1 MNEPAVAIRT
11 RGLGMIYNPGLLA
24 RRKEGLR
31 ALDLDVPRGSIFGY
45 LGHNGAGKTTT
56 IKILVGLQFQTS
68 GQAWLLDQ
76 DIRQSSARKN
86 LGFMPENPYFY
97 EYLTADETLDFYGR
111 LSGMNAADRRKR
123 TGELIAQF
131 GLEHARKAPL
141 REYSKGMRQRLGLA
155 QAIMHSP
162 PVVILDEPMSG
173 LDPLGRRDI
182 RNVILSL
189 RDQGQTVF
197 FSSHILGDVE
207 DICDRVCVLNKGQ
220 KVAEGPIS
228 SLLSSKVVE
237 VQMAASGIPASGL
250 PDVQALAQRCWHDG
264 ALYHVLVDSEEK
276 AQRVKESLERAGGT
290 IRMMLPQRESLED
303 YFVRVTSGTAPR
315 NEGPVLVNSEHPAE
329 RV

>member
-1 MNEPAVAIRT
+1 
-11 RGLGMIYNPGLLA
+11 
-24 RRKEGLR
+24 
-31 ALDLDVPRGSIFGY
+31 
-45 LGHNGAGKTTT
+45 
-56 IKILVGLQFQTS
+56 
-68 GQAWLLDQ
+68 
-76 DIRQSSARKN
+76 
-86 LGFMPENPYFY
+86 
-97 EYLTADETLDFYGR
+97 
-111 LSGMNAADRRKR
+111 
-123 TGELIAQF
+123 
-131 GLEHARKAPL
+131 
-141 REYSKGMRQRLGLA
+141 
-155 QAIMHSP
+155 
-162 PVVILDEPMSG
+162 MSG